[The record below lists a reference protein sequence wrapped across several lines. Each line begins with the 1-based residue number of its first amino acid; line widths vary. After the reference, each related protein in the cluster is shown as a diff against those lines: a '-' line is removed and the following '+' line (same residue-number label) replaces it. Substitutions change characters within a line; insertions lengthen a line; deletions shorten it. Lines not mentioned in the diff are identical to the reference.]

1 MTSYISSL
9 RKVYSDNDTMAYFIF
24 YDLILFSFPQKITY
38 NYPMNFNFIC
48 LSGGEDSWVQIG

>member
-1 MTSYISSL
+1 
-9 RKVYSDNDTMAYFIF
+9 MAYFIF